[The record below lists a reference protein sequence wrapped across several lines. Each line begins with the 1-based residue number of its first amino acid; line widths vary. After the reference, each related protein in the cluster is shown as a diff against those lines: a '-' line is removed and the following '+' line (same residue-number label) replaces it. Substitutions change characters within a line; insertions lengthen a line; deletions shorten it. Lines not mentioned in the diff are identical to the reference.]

1 LTGGI
6 APLLGGRL
14 LTGLAGWQVWVGGF
28 SLDAYGLLF
37 LISLVSFAGSV
48 LLYAKVSPDS
58 EFSAGAALRRYLPGK
73 HPPTVS

>member
-1 LTGGI
+1 
-6 APLLGGRL
+6 
-14 LTGLAGWQVWVGGF
+14 
-28 SLDAYGLLF
+28 
-37 LISLVSFAGSV
+37 VSFAGSV